1 MSLHRRENNGIRGSP
16 IPIEEGN
23 MEMLW
28 IAIAAS
34 LILFALF
41 LYFRF
46 RGMVKKIERDIFF

>member
-1 MSLHRRENNGIRGSP
+1 
-16 IPIEEGN
+16 